1 MSPGAASSYGAQ
13 VRVEVV
19 RSGGFA
25 GRVLR
30 WSVVVEELP
39 DPVASEVRALLDDAP
54 SWPEEPSAGAPA
66 GPLTGRPGGVP
77 DGFRWRVLTDAPAQG
92 LEVAFSEPP
101 PEPAQ
106 RLLDLV
112 RGSADGGLPG
122 PRAG

>member
-1 MSPGAASSYGAQ
+1 MDLARARAAPYGAR

-39 DPVASEVRALLDDAP
+39 DGVASEVRSLLDQAPTWPAPAPAAP
-54 SWPEEPSAGAPA
+54 S
-66 GPLTGRPGGVP
+66 
-77 DGFRWRVLTDAPAQG
+77 DGFRWQVRTDAPG
-92 LEVAFSEPP
+92 LDAPRLDVALPEPP

-112 RGSADGGLPG
+112 REGGTLRP
-122 PRAG
+122 PVA